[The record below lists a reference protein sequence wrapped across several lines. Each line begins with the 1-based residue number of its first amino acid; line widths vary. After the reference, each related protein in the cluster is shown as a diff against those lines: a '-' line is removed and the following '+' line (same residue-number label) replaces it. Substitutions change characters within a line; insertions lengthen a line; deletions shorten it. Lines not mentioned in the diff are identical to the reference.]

1 MDLFPQEQEREMM
14 LLPEAKID
22 VVAEKTR
29 AEIDDIVGVLT
40 KKISVLVISL
50 DEAGHPGM
58 ITHANAI

>member
-1 MDLFPQEQEREMM
+1 MM

-40 KKISVLVISL
+40 KKLSVLVISL

>member
-22 VVAEKTR
+22 AGAEKTR

-40 KKISVLVISL
+40 KNLSVLVISL
-50 DEAGHPGM
+50 DEASHPGM

>member
-22 VVAEKTR
+22 AVAEKTR
-29 AEIDDIVGVLT
+29 AEIDDIVGVLI
-40 KKISVLVISL
+40 KNLSVLIISL